1 MSTTRHAVEA
11 YVPGLRA
18 VRTYERSWLSAD
30 VVAGLVLAAILVPQ
44 GMAYAELAGLP
55 PVTGL
60 YTTVACL
67 IGYAVFGPSRV
78 LVLGPDS
85 SISPLILAAI
95 TPLLVGSDP
104 AAAIALA
111 GMLAI
116 MVGLIEVGLGL
127 GRLGFVADLL
137 STEVQV
143 GYMNGLGITII
154 VGQLPKLFGFSTD
167 ADSFFEELNA
177 FVSGLDETDATT
189 LIVGLCVLVVLLVLP
204 HFTKRVPAVLV
215 AVVGAT
221 LVSAV
226 LDLAADGVTTV
237 GALPQ
242 GVPSPELPW
251 TQASDLGPLLVA
263 ALGITLVSLTDT
275 IATAT
280 SFAARRGDEVEPNQ
294 EMIGMGAAN
303 ITAGLFQ
310 GFAVSTS
317 GSRTAVA
324 EQSGARSQLTG
335 VVGAGLVVVLLLFL
349 NSLLADLPQTALAA
363 VVISAALSLMDL
375 GILRRYFQVRK
386 SALAL
391 SLVATA
397 GVVVFGVL
405 QGIVVA
411 IVLAILM
418 FFRRNW
424 WPHGAVLG
432 QVPGLRG
439 WHGVDGHDDAV
450 QIPGVVVYRWEA
462 PLFFANA
469 GAFRQQVRHLARD
482 RAALVDRP
490 AVRGDH
496 RHRRDRGGHAPP
508 AGRRAQRPG
517 DPPRLRR
524 AAQSAAGAGPPL
536 RADGDAG
543 PRPLLPDPHHG
554 AGQGPRRRHRAPER
568 GGTMNDAEPDT
579 AIAPR
584 RRAAALGALL
594 AGTAALVTA
603 VVGLRGDLGRA
614 VLAGIA
620 VLLVVALVWT
630 TTTRRG
636 TARRAAG
643 VGLLVAIALLLV
655 TVLTA
660 EGHGLLVIV
669 VLALLA
675 GSAAFSRYA
684 LRRDRTTLQA
694 APTPGAP
701 VGPAVRGALIMN
713 LKSGGGKAERFHLE
727 DEARSRGI
735 EAIVLR
741 PGDDL
746 LQLARDAIERG
757 ADVVGMA
764 GGDGSQALV
773 ASVAMQA
780 DVPLVC
786 IPAGTRNHFALD
798 LGLDRD
804 DVVGA
809 LDAFGAAVERR
820 IDLASVGDRVFV
832 NNVSLGVYA
841 KIVQSEEYR
850 DAKRQTTA
858 KLLPD
863 LLGPDA
869 DPFDLRFSGPDGTEP
884 HRRPDHPGVEQPL
897 RPDPARR
904 LRHPRPAR
912 HRPAGRHDRRG
923 AQRGGGGPTRG
934 RGGRRADPAVPRC
947 PRMGDAGVRGRQR
960 QPHRSRRRRRGPPP
974 RPAPA
979 LPIDARRA
987 AGPHPDERA
996 RAVPRRPRPP
1006 ILELERGRPPA
1017 SRRRQG
1023 HTDRRRPA
1031 LTVAQSG
1038 FGRPPNR
1045 RAPRGRTS
1053 IAGPDSARS
1062 SRCSWWEYHSP

>member
-67 IGYAVFGPSRV
+67 IGYAIFGPSRV

-226 LDLAADGVTTV
+226 LDLAAEGVTTV

-397 GVVVFGVL
+397 GVVFFGVL

-439 WHGVDGHDDAV
+439 WHSVDGHDDAV

-469 GAFRQQVRHLARD
+469 GAFRQQIRHLAREQQPSWIV
-482 RAALVDRP
+482 L
-490 AVRGDH
+490 
-496 RHRRDRGGHAPP
+496 
-508 AGRRAQRPG
+508 QC
-517 DPPRLRR
+517 
-524 AAQSAAGAGPPL
+524 
-536 RADGDAG
+536 
-543 PRPLLPDPHHG
+543 
-554 AGQGPRRRHRAPER
+554 E
-568 GGTMNDAEPDT
+568 
-579 AIAPR
+579 AITDIDV
-584 RRAAALGALL
+584 
-594 AGTAALVTA
+594 TAADMLRQLDDELNA
-603 VVGLRGDLGRA
+603 QGIHLAFAELRSRLQEQALRYGLMETLDHDHFYPTLTM
-614 VLAGIA
+614 
-620 VLLVVALVWT
+620 ALDKV
-630 TTTRRG
+630 R
-636 TARRAAG
+636 
-643 VGLLVAIALLLV
+643 
-655 TVLTA
+655 A
-660 EGHGLLVIV
+660 EG
-669 VLALLA
+669 
-675 GSAAFSRYA
+675 
-684 LRRDRTTLQA
+684 
-694 APTPGAP
+694 
-701 VGPAVRGALIMN
+701 
-713 LKSGGGKAERFHLE
+713 
-727 DEARSRGI
+727 
-735 EAIVLR
+735 
-741 PGDDL
+741 
-746 LQLARDAIERG
+746 IER
-757 ADVVGMA
+757 
-764 GGDGSQALV
+764 
-773 ASVAMQA
+773 
-780 DVPLVC
+780 
-786 IPAGTRNHFALD
+786 RN
-798 LGLDRD
+798 
-804 DVVGA
+804 
-809 LDAFGAAVERR
+809 
-820 IDLASVGDRVFV
+820 
-832 NNVSLGVYA
+832 
-841 KIVQSEEYR
+841 EE
-850 DAKRQTTA
+850 
-858 KLLPD
+858 
-863 LLGPDA
+863 
-869 DPFDLRFSGPDGTEP
+869 EP
-884 HRRPDHPGVEQPL
+884 
-897 RPDPARR
+897 
-904 LRHPRPAR
+904 
-912 HRPAGRHDRRG
+912 
-923 AQRGGGGPTRG
+923 
-934 RGGRRADPAVPRC
+934 
-947 PRMGDAGVRGRQR
+947 
-960 QPHRSRRRRRGPPP
+960 
-974 RPAPA
+974 
-979 LPIDARRA
+979 
-987 AGPHPDERA
+987 
-996 RAVPRRPRPP
+996 
-1006 ILELERGRPPA
+1006 
-1017 SRRRQG
+1017 
-1023 HTDRRRPA
+1023 
-1031 LTVAQSG
+1031 
-1038 FGRPPNR
+1038 
-1045 RAPRGRTS
+1045 
-1053 IAGPDSARS
+1053 
-1062 SRCSWWEYHSP
+1062 